1 MIHHEFALG
10 DIIVQMQFINI
21 KFESF
26 ARKRAQELLVSL
38 TRIID
43 AFKQGYHSLYEMA
56 IFFEILESF
65 EQQCLERYKIKYD
78 LSTLCGDYLIQF
90 SPLRVFEYKNLE
102 NGRNVE

>member
-1 MIHHEFALG
+1 MHL
-10 DIIVQMQFINI
+10 N
-21 KFESF
+21 K
-26 ARKRAQELLVSL
+26 
-38 TRIID
+38 
-43 AFKQGYHSLYEMA
+43 A
-56 IFFEILESF
+56 ITHYMKWLFFFEILESF

>member
-1 MIHHEFALG
+1 
-10 DIIVQMQFINI
+10 
-21 KFESF
+21 
-26 ARKRAQELLVSL
+26 
-38 TRIID
+38 
-43 AFKQGYHSLYEMA
+43 MA

-102 NGRNVE
+102 NGSNVE

>member
-1 MIHHEFALG
+1 MPF
-10 DIIVQMQFINI
+10 NNR

-38 TRIID
+38 IRIID
-43 AFKQGYHSLYEMA
+43 VFKQGYHSLYEMA

-65 EQQCLERYKIKYD
+65 VQQCLEHYKIKHD
-78 LSTLCGDYLIQF
+78 LTTLCGDYLIQF

-102 NGRNVE
+102 NGSNVE